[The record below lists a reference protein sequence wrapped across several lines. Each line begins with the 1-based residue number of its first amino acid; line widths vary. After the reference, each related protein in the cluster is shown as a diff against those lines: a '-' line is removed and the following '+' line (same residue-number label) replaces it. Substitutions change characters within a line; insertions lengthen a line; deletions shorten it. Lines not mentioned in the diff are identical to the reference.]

1 MLLLGVA
8 VAAAAGWLLA
18 ASGNGSPHVVYEAD
32 VPDWRWSGSS
42 FRDQYLALLLSE
54 TDLRRARTAL
64 PDHVWRQAGAQMQRW
79 LAEGDTAVVVA
90 YLGQAPTGGYAIR
103 VQRVEI
109 SEDAGANT
117 DTTPSVTVTVA
128 RRRPGPG
135 EFVTQAFTHP
145 LDVVPIGKDRLPA
158 EPFDVRF
165 VDDQGRPLD

>member
-1 MLLLGVA
+1 MRLVWPTGMLLLGVA

-64 PDHVWRQAGAQMQRW
+64 PDHVWRQAGAEMQRW

-109 SEDAGANT
+109 SRGRGRKHRHYAIGHGHRGPAPARSRRVRHPGVHASVGRGA
-117 DTTPSVTVTVA
+117 DWKRLAA
-128 RRRPGPG
+128 RR
-135 EFVTQAFTHP
+135 A
-145 LDVVPIGKDRLPA
+145 L
-158 EPFDVRF
+158 
-165 VDDQGRPLD
+165 